1 MTSSTAQ
8 LVAMRW
14 WHIAEVVALEQQLF
28 PVDAWTTEQFWAE
41 LAQPTRHYFLAV
53 EGDAVLGYAGLFALA
68 PEADVQTIA
77 ASPRAQGRGI
87 GRLLREVLIDQALA
101 RTCTQ
106 LVLEVRSD
114 NEVAISMYT
123 RRGFERMSIRRDYYA
138 QGVDALIMRLRP
150 LTSRTAR

>member
-77 ASPRAQGRGI
+77 VSPRAQGRGI
-87 GRLLREVLIDQALA
+87 GRLLLEELIDQALA
-101 RTCTQ
+101 RNCTQ
-106 LVLEVRSD
+106 LVLEV
-114 NEVAISMYT
+114 
-123 RRGFERMSIRRDYYA
+123 ERMSIRRDYYA